1 MIKSIKIQTF
11 HSLASSYSKS
21 FPPMIW
27 FLLIKNLH
35 DISRSITHIWT
46 LKLSLESKK
55 NKLETQNVRERERR
69 TCDGGEGARVLKGGE
84 EGELR
89 GSKGGG
95 GGEERGFG
103 WEWGRKT
110 MWYLRISVFITVHAH
125 CPRRI
130 KSIFCKSSLI
140 HTFSNLM
147 LFLFSFDIYCIAVE
161 NNLI

>member
-1 MIKSIKIQTF
+1 MPKKCLTTKTYMIKSIKIQTF

-110 MWYLRISVFITVHAH
+110 MWYLWRAQMGEKGEMWKNLLTYTIRVFV
-125 CPRRI
+125 
-130 KSIFCKSSLI
+130 
-140 HTFSNLM
+140 
-147 LFLFSFDIYCIAVE
+147 IYFG
-161 NNLI
+161 NF